1 MFARPSV
8 LSAPM
13 PWTCVVAWKPP
24 QARRIGARSVPSSAM
39 PSTLFPHIG
48 SASILE
54 RTREARRRTDSS
66 GRCSMPT
73 WLTRFC
79 RLNSTTLGLL
89 LSLMVLLLFW
99 LDDAHQTQRP
109 FVVAW
114 LHRLELLAS
123 DLRFRVRGPMVAGPE
138 VVIAAIDEQ
147 SVDELGRWP
156 WPYTV
161 QAQLLRRL
169 TSYGAAAIGYDVVFS
184 SSDTSAGL
192 DNLQTIKASLAAR
205 GYYNDAEHQALVDST
220 LAAADHDQ
228 LFATALQESGRTILG
243 YFFHWQRQ
251 DVAHL
256 PESEL
261 ERFLHNLTISK
272 NARYVPRVEPG
283 ASLGEL
289 HLSPAYA
296 VESNLPILS
305 QAVWGNGFFN
315 SRPDTDDGVIRYYP
329 LIAQYR
335 GSMGGPVDSGRD
347 AAVPAQQND
356 LFAPLGIRL
365 LERYLQERHGNA
377 NTLVSISADQKI
389 QVWLVAGRQR
399 FEIPADEQ
407 GRMLVNHLGP
417 SELAP
422 NETTARRQY
431 RFPRYA
437 IADII
442 KGRETAAPPAAF
454 RDKIVIIGA
463 TAVGLSDQRIT
474 PFDPAFPGV
483 ETHATII
490 DNVLRQRFLVVTWWG
505 SWCTTANI
513 VLVGLCLILLLPR
526 LGALWGAILT
536 TLVMLGNVGLN
547 YAIFVTQGWL
557 LSIIYPLLAT
567 FVVWLGMTIYHF
579 LFEQRQS
586 RYLRKTFSTYLS
598 PELVTLMVHDGI
610 EPKLGGSSG
619 TRTAYFTDI
628 ASFSSFAEALSA
640 TQRVEL
646 LNEYLST
653 MTDILI
659 AEGGTLDKYEG
670 DAILAFFGA
679 PIEQPDHAVRA
690 VRVALKMQQALAQ
703 LREKWRAEGDKWPDL
718 VRHMRMRIGMS
729 SGEIVTGNMGSTMRM
744 NYTMMG
750 DVVNTAARL
759 EASAKQYGIHIQCT
773 TDTLHMAGPDDFVW
787 RCIDKVKLVGKVE
800 AVETIEIMAPKG
812 ALPPEQVQMCAIYH
826 QGLEFYRQQQWD
838 EASAKFAESEKL
850 EEVFPR
856 RPTTPSRVYI
866 ERCEFLKDNPP
877 GPDWD
882 GSWTLMSK

>member
-1 MFARPSV
+1 
-8 LSAPM
+8 
-13 PWTCVVAWKPP
+13 
-24 QARRIGARSVPSSAM
+24 
-39 PSTLFPHIG
+39 
-48 SASILE
+48 
-54 RTREARRRTDSS
+54 
-66 GRCSMPT
+66 MPT
-73 WLTRFC
+73 WLTRFP

-89 LSLMVLLLFW
+89 LTLMVLLLFW
-99 LDDAHQTQRP
+99 LDQAHQMQKP

-123 DLRFRVRGPMVAGPE
+123 DLRFRMRGPMAPGPE

-161 QAQLLRRL
+161 QAQLIRRL
-169 TSYGAAAIGYDVVFS
+169 TAYGAAAIGYDVVFS

-192 DNLQTIKASLAAR
+192 DSLQTMQASLVTR
-205 GYYNDAEHQALVDST
+205 GYYNDAELQALVEST

-243 YFFHWQRQ
+243 YFFHWQCQ

-261 ERFLHNLTISK
+261 EHFLRNLTISK

-283 ASLGEL
+283 ASLEAL
-289 HLSPAYA
+289 HVSPACA
-296 VESNLPILS
+296 AESNLPVLS

-315 SRPDTDDGVIRYYP
+315 SRPDSDDGVIRYYP

-335 GSMGGPVDSGRD
+335 GRMGVPGHRDRD
-347 AAVPAQQND
+347 ATAPGQQHD
-356 LFAPLGIRL
+356 LFAPLGMRL

-377 NTLVSISADQKI
+377 NTLVSISSDQKI

-399 FEIPADEQ
+399 LEIPADEQ
-407 GRMLVNHLGP
+407 GRMIVNHLGP
-417 SELAP
+417 SELTP

-437 IADII
+437 IADIV
-442 KGRETAAPPAAF
+442 KGRETAAPSEAF
-454 RDKIVIIGA
+454 RDKIVLIGA
-463 TAVGLSDQRIT
+463 TAVGLADQRIT

-483 ETHATII
+483 ETHATVI
-490 DNVLRQRFLVVTWWG
+490 DNVLRQRFLVVPWWG

-513 VLVGLCLILLLPR
+513 VLVGIGLILLLPR
-526 LGALWGAILT
+526 LSALRGYIVT
-536 TLVMLGNVGLN
+536 TLVLLGNVGLN
-547 YAIFVTQGWL
+547 YALFSTQGWVL
-557 LSIIYPLLAT
+557 NIMYPLLAT

-598 PELVTLMVHDGI
+598 PELVTMMVRDGI
-610 EPKLGGSSG
+610 EPRLGGSSG
-619 TRTAYFTDI
+619 VRTAYFTDI
-628 ASFSSFAEALSA
+628 ASFSSFSEVLSA
-640 TQRVEL
+640 TQLVEL
-646 LNEYLST
+646 LNEYLSA
-653 MTDILI
+653 MTDILV

-670 DAILAFFGA
+670 DAIVAFFGA
-679 PIEQPDHAVRA
+679 PIAQPDHAARA
-690 VRVALKMQQALAQ
+690 VRVALQMQQALAR
-703 LREKWRAEGDKWPDL
+703 LREKWHAEGDKWPDL
-718 VRHMRMRIGMS
+718 VRQMRMRIGIS

-759 EASAKQYGIHIQCT
+759 EAAAKQYGVYVLCT
-773 TDTLHMAGPDDFVW
+773 TETLLLAGPDDYAW
-787 RCIDKVKLVGKVE
+787 RTTDKVKVVGKLE
-800 AVETIEIMAPKG
+800 AIESVEIMAYKG
-812 ALPPEQVQMCAIYH
+812 QLPPEHVQMQAIYQ
-826 QGLEFYRQQQWD
+826 QGIELYRQQQWD
-838 EASAKFAESEKL
+838 EAMAKFTASEKL

-866 ERCEFLKDNPP
+866 ERCEFLKAHPP
-877 GPDWD
+877 GPHWD
-882 GSWTLMSK
+882 GSWALTSK

>member
-1 MFARPSV
+1 
-8 LSAPM
+8 
-13 PWTCVVAWKPP
+13 
-24 QARRIGARSVPSSAM
+24 
-39 PSTLFPHIG
+39 
-48 SASILE
+48 
-54 RTREARRRTDSS
+54 
-66 GRCSMPT
+66 MPT
-73 WLTRFC
+73 WLTRFS

-89 LSLMVLLLFW
+89 LTLMVLLLFW
-99 LDDAHQTQRP
+99 LDDTRQTQKP
-109 FVVAW
+109 FVVAP

-123 DLRFRVRGPMVAGPE
+123 DLRFRVRGPIAPGPE

-161 QAQLLRRL
+161 QAQLIRRL

-192 DNLQTIKASLAAR
+192 DNLQTIQASLGAR
-205 GYYNDAEHQALVDST
+205 SYYNDAELQALVERT

-243 YFFHWQRQ
+243 YFFHWQCQ

-283 ASLGEL
+283 ASLGAL
-289 HLSPAYA
+289 HLSPACA
-296 VESNLPILS
+296 VESNLPVLS

-335 GSMGGPVDSGRD
+335 GGMDVPVDSGRD
-347 AAVPAQQND
+347 AAAPGKQND

-365 LERYLQERHGNA
+365 LERYLQEYHGNA
-377 NTLVSISADQKI
+377 NTLVSMSADQKI

-399 FEIPADEQ
+399 FEIPTDAQ
-407 GRMLVNHLGP
+407 GRMIVNHLGP

-422 NETTARRQY
+422 NETTGRRQY

-437 IADII
+437 IADIV
-442 KGRETAAPPAAF
+442 KGRETAAPPEAF
-454 RDKIVIIGA
+454 RHKIVLIGA

-490 DNVLRQRFLVVTWWG
+490 DNVLHQRFLVVPWWG

-526 LGALWGAILT
+526 LGALRGDILT

-547 YAIFVTQGWL
+547 YALFVTQGWL

-598 PELVTLMVHDGI
+598 PELVTMMVRDGI
-610 EPKLGGSSG
+610 EPKLGGSLG
-619 TRTAYFTDI
+619 IRTAYFTDI
-628 ASFSSFAEALSA
+628 ASFSSFSEVLSA
-640 TQRVEL
+640 TQLVEL

-653 MTDILI
+653 MTDILV

-670 DAILAFFGA
+670 DAIVAFFGA
-679 PIEQPDHAVRA
+679 PIAQPDHAARA
-690 VRVALKMQQALAQ
+690 VRVALKMQRALAQ
-703 LREKWRAEGDKWPDL
+703 LREKWHAEGDKWPAL
-718 VRHMRMRIGMS
+718 VRQMRMRIGLS

-759 EASAKQYGIHIQCT
+759 EAAAKQYGVYLLCT
-773 TDTLHMAGPDDFVW
+773 TETLQLAGPDDFAW
-787 RCIDKVKLVGKVE
+787 RTIDKVQVVGKLE
-800 AVETIEIMAPKG
+800 AIETVEIMAYKG
-812 ALPPEQVQMCAIYH
+812 QLPPEQVQMRAIYQ

-838 EASAKFAESEKL
+838 EAMAKFTESEKL

-866 ERCEFLKDNPP
+866 ERCDFLKENPP
-877 GPDWD
+877 GPHWD
-882 GSWTLMSK
+882 GSWALTSK

>member
-1 MFARPSV
+1 
-8 LSAPM
+8 
-13 PWTCVVAWKPP
+13 
-24 QARRIGARSVPSSAM
+24 
-39 PSTLFPHIG
+39 
-48 SASILE
+48 
-54 RTREARRRTDSS
+54 
-66 GRCSMPT
+66 MPT
-73 WLTRFC
+73 WLTRFS

-89 LSLMVLLLFW
+89 LTLVVLLLFW
-99 LDDAHQTQRP
+99 LDEAHQTQKP

-123 DLRFRVRGPMVAGPE
+123 DLRFRTRGPMAPGPE

-161 QAQLLRRL
+161 QAQLIHRL

-184 SSDTSAGL
+184 SSDASAGL
-192 DNLQTIKASLAAR
+192 DNLQTIKSSLAAR
-205 GYYNDAEHQALVDST
+205 GYYNDAELQALVEHT

-243 YFFHWQRQ
+243 YFFHWQCQ

-261 ERFLHNLTISK
+261 ERFLHNLTIST
-272 NARYVPRVEPG
+272 NARYAPRVEPG
-283 ASLGEL
+283 ASLGAL
-289 HLSPAYA
+289 HLSPACA
-296 VESNLPILS
+296 VESNLPVLS

-335 GSMGGPVDSGRD
+335 GRMGVPGESGQD
-347 AAVPAQQND
+347 AAVPAQQAVVPGKQND

-365 LERYLQERHGNA
+365 LERYLQERYGNA
-377 NTLVSISADQKI
+377 STLVSISADQKI

-422 NETTARRQY
+422 NETTARRRY

-437 IADII
+437 IVDIV
-442 KGRETAAPPAAF
+442 KGRETAAPPEAF

-463 TAVGLSDQRIT
+463 TAVGLADQRIT

-483 ETHATII
+483 ETHAAVI
-490 DNVLRQRFLVVTWWG
+490 DNVLRQRFLMAPWWG

-513 VLVGLCLILLLPR
+513 VLVGIGFILLLPR
-526 LGALWGAILT
+526 LSALRGYIIT

-547 YAIFVTQGWL
+547 YALFITQGWV
-557 LSIIYPLLAT
+557 LSIMYPLLAT
-567 FVVWLGMTIYHF
+567 FVVWLGMTLYHF
-579 LFEQRQS
+579 LFEQRRS
-586 RYLRKTFSTYLS
+586 RYLRRTFSTYVS
-598 PELVTLMVHDGI
+598 PELVTMMVRERI
-610 EPKLGGSSG
+610 EPRLGGSSG
-619 TRTAYFTDI
+619 MRTAYFTDI
-628 ASFSSFAEALSA
+628 ASFSSFSEVLSA
-640 TQRVEL
+640 TQLVEL
-646 LNEYLST
+646 LNEYLSA
-653 MTDILI
+653 MTDTLV

-670 DAILAFFGA
+670 DAIVAFFGA
-679 PIEQPDHAVRA
+679 PIAQPDHAARA
-690 VRVALKMQQALAQ
+690 VRVALEMQHALAG
-703 LREKWRAEGDKWPDL
+703 LREKWHAEEDKWPDL
-718 VRHMRMRIGMS
+718 VRQMRMRIGIS

-759 EASAKQYGIHIQCT
+759 EAAAKQYGVYILCT
-773 TDTLHMAGPDDFVW
+773 TETLQLAGPDDFAW
-787 RCIDKVKLVGKVE
+787 RTIDKVKVVGKFE
-800 AVETIEIMAPKG
+800 AIETVEIMAYKG
-812 ALPPEQVQMCAIYH
+812 QLPPERAQMRAIYQ
-826 QGLEFYRQQQWD
+826 QGIELYRQQQWD
-838 EASAKFAESEKL
+838 EAMAKFTESEKL

-856 RPTTPSRVYI
+856 RHTTPSRVYI
-866 ERCEFLKDNPP
+866 ERCDFLKENPP
-877 GPDWD
+877 GPHWD
-882 GSWTLMSK
+882 GSWVLTSK

>member
-1 MFARPSV
+1 MS
-8 LSAPM
+8 
-13 PWTCVVAWKPP
+13 
-24 QARRIGARSVPSSAM
+24 
-39 PSTLFPHIG
+39 
-48 SASILE
+48 
-54 RTREARRRTDSS
+54 
-66 GRCSMPT
+66 T
-73 WLTRFC
+73 WLMRFL
-79 RLNSTTLGLL
+79 RFNSTTLGWLL
-89 LSLMVLLLFW
+89 TCMVLLLFW
-99 LDDAHQTQRP
+99 LDDAHQTPKP
-109 FVVAW
+109 FVVEP

-123 DLRFRVRGPMVAGPE
+123 DLRFWLRGPLLPGPE

-147 SVDELGRWP
+147 SIDALGRWP

-161 QAQLLRRL
+161 QAQLIRRL
-169 TSYGAAAIGYDVVFS
+169 TAYGAAVIGYDVVFS

-192 DNLQTIKASLAAR
+192 GHLQAIEASLAAR
-205 GYYNDAEHQALVDST
+205 GYYNDAELKTLLDGAL
-220 LAAADHDQ
+220 AEADHDQ
-228 LFATALQESGRTILG
+228 IFATALQESDRTILG
-243 YFFHWQRQ
+243 YFFHWQCQ
-251 DVAHL
+251 DIAHV
-256 PESEL
+256 SNTEL
-261 ERFLHNLTISK
+261 EQFLRNLTVSK
-272 NARYVPRVEPG
+272 NARYIPRIEPG
-283 ASLGEL
+283 ASLEEL
-289 HLSPAYA
+289 HLVPACA

-315 SRPDTDDGVIRYYP
+315 SRPDTDDGVIRHYP
-329 LIAQYR
+329 LIAQYH
-335 GSMGGPVDSGRD
+335 GRLKVPIEGKQD
-347 AAVPAQQND
+347 MAAPGKQND

-365 LERYLQERHGNA
+365 LERYLQARDGNA
-377 NTLVSISADQKI
+377 NTLVSVGADQKV

-399 FEIPADEQ
+399 LAIPVDEQ
-407 GRMLVNHLGP
+407 GRMLINHLGSSELSP
-417 SELAP
+417 SETSAH
-422 NETTARRQY
+422 RRY
-431 RFPRYA
+431 RFPRYS
-437 IADII
+437 IADIVH
-442 KGRETAAPPAAF
+442 GRETAAPPEAF
-454 RDKIVIIGA
+454 RDKIVLVGA
-463 TAVGLSDQRIT
+463 TAVGLPDLRLT
-474 PFDPAFPGV
+474 PFDAAFPGV

-490 DNVLRQRFLVVTWWG
+490 DNILRQRFLVVPWWG
-505 SWCTTANI
+505 SWFTIANI
-513 VLVGLCLILLLPR
+513 VVVGVCLILLLPR
-526 LGALWGAILT
+526 LGAIRGDIVT
-536 TLVMLGNVGLN
+536 TLLGLGNWGLN
-547 YAIFVTQGWL
+547 YALFSTQGWM
-557 LSIIYPLLAT
+557 LSIVYPLLAT
-567 FVVWLGMTIYHF
+567 VVVWLGMTLYHF

-640 TQRVEL
+640 TQLVEL

-866 ERCEFLKDNPP
+866 ERCEFFKDNPP

>member
-1 MFARPSV
+1 M
-8 LSAPM
+8 
-13 PWTCVVAWKPP
+13 
-24 QARRIGARSVPSSAM
+24 
-39 PSTLFPHIG
+39 
-48 SASILE
+48 
-54 RTREARRRTDSS
+54 
-66 GRCSMPT
+66 
-73 WLTRFC
+73 
-79 RLNSTTLGLL
+79 
-89 LSLMVLLLFW
+89 
-99 LDDAHQTQRP
+99 
-109 FVVAW
+109 
-114 LHRLELLAS
+114 
-123 DLRFRVRGPMVAGPE
+123 
-138 VVIAAIDEQ
+138 
-147 SVDELGRWP
+147 
-156 WPYTV
+156 
-161 QAQLLRRL
+161 
-169 TSYGAAAIGYDVVFS
+169 
-184 SSDTSAGL
+184 
-192 DNLQTIKASLAAR
+192 QTIKASLAAR
-205 GYYNDAEHQALVDST
+205 GYYNDAELQALVEQT

-296 VESNLPILS
+296 VESNLPVLS

-335 GSMGGPVDSGRD
+335 GSIDVPVEGGRD
-347 AAVPAQQND
+347 TAASGKQND

-365 LERYLQERHGNA
+365 LERYLHERNGNA
-377 NTLVSISADQKI
+377 STLVSVSADQKI

-399 FEIPADEQ
+399 FEIPVDEQ
-407 GRMLVNHLGP
+407 GRMVVNHLGP
-417 SELAP
+417 SELTP

-437 IADII
+437 IVDIV
-442 KGRETAAPPAAF
+442 KGRETAAPPEAF
-454 RDKIVIIGA
+454 RNKIVLIGA

-490 DNVLRQRFLVVTWWG
+490 DNVLHQRFLVVPWWG
-505 SWCTTANI
+505 SWGTTANI
-513 VLVGLCLILLLPR
+513 VLVGICLILLLPR
-526 LGALWGAILT
+526 LGALGGYIVTIL
-536 TLVMLGNVGLN
+536 LMLGNVGLN
-547 YAIFVTQGWL
+547 YALFVTQGWL

-598 PELVTLMVHDGI
+598 PELVTMMVRDGI
-610 EPKLGGSSG
+610 EPRLGGSSG
-619 TRTAYFTDI
+619 IRTAYFTDI
-628 ASFSSFAEALSA
+628 ASFSSFSEVLNASQL
-640 TQRVEL
+640 VEL
-646 LNEYLST
+646 LNEYLSA
-653 MTDILI
+653 MTDILV
-659 AEGGTLDKYEG
+659 AAGGTLDKYEG
-670 DAILAFFGA
+670 DAIVAFFGA
-679 PIEQPDHAVRA
+679 PIVQPDHAVRA
-690 VRVALKMQQALAQ
+690 VRVAIEMQHALAR
-703 LREKWRAEGDKWPDL
+703 LREKWHAEGDKWPDL
-718 VRHMRMRIGMS
+718 VRQMRMRIGIS

-759 EASAKQYGIHIQCT
+759 EAAAKQYGVYLLCT
-773 TDTLHMAGPDDFVW
+773 TETLQLAGPDDFAW
-787 RCIDKVKLVGKVE
+787 RTIDKVKVVGKFE
-800 AVETIEIMAPKG
+800 AIETVEIMGYKG
-812 ALPPEQVQMCAIYH
+812 QLPPEQVQMCAIYQ
-826 QGLEFYRQQQWD
+826 QGLELYRQQQWD
-838 EASAKFAESEKL
+838 EAIAKFTESEKL

-866 ERCEFLKDNPP
+866 ERCDFLKENPP
-877 GPDWD
+877 GPHWD
-882 GSWTLMSK
+882 GSWALTSK